1 MAEYLTQSKQM
12 QARIVVALERAE
24 RICAAARPVRV
35 EGGPQSEAQWLDEAG
50 AGMSDEEVAAW
61 IETL

>member
-1 MAEYLTQSKQM
+1 MTESEQM
-12 QARIVVALERAE
+12 QARIAVALERAE
-24 RICAAARPVRV
+24 RICAAARSVRV
-35 EGGPQSEAQWLDEAG
+35 ESGPQSEAQWLDEAA